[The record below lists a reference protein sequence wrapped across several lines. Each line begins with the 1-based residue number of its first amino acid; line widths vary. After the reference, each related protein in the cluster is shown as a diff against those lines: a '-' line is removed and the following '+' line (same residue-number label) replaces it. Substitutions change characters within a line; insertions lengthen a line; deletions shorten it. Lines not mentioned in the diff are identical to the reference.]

1 MKITLLLNILA
12 RRIIICFATL
22 AFFVFTSEAQVCTH
36 PASTIFSL
44 SNSGTIYPV
53 AVSNAAVGAA
63 VNSTSLGSTTS
74 ANAIGYNPL
83 NGLFYYF
90 QNAVS
95 GSQKFVS
102 YNPVTATYTTLAS
115 SPITGIAYK
124 GCVSFN
130 GTGYYCL
137 DSKGNLCYY
146 NIPAN
151 SWTLIGSSFVDQYG
165 NNVTTILNSEPSGDI
180 AIDGLG
186 NMWIIS
192 SSATNYGLYKLSAPL
207 PTTPTAS
214 IKVNQL
220 IAPTTPTPAGIVFVG
235 IAFDPLGNIYMATNN
250 DLYLLSQT
258 SYSLSHIGAF
268 STAGIC
274 GDLTSCNFPF
284 AVLPVRFSNFNVSVE
299 NNKSVMLSWEA
310 TQQSNNKGFFV
321 EESVDGISWSDKT
334 FIAAVGANSM
344 DTKYSFVDDDP
355 LNGESYYRIKQIDLD
370 GNERFS
376 DVKAVAIVLANG
388 SKISVWPNP
397 ARSTIRINNNSKS
410 YAIARVYNQS
420 GSEIGEHRLNSGLNS
435 IDISS
440 LSFGVYIVNV
450 KFENGETYNQKIIKE

>member
-1 MKITLLLNILA
+1 MKSISLNYIQRKKTA
-12 RRIIICFATL
+12 L
-22 AFFVFTSEAQVCTH
+22 AFMLACLSVFTSEAQVCKN
-36 PASTIFSL
+36 PASTIFAL

-53 AVSNAAVGAA
+53 SVSNAAVGAA
-63 VNSTSLGSTTS
+63 VNATPLNSTSS

-90 QNAVS
+90 QDAVS
-95 GSQKFVS
+95 GSQQFVS
-102 YNPVTATYTTLAS
+102 YNPATSTYTTLAS
-115 SPITGIAYK
+115 SPIMGIVYK

-130 GTGYYCL
+130 GIGYYCL

-146 NIPAN
+146 NISTN
-151 SWTLIGSSFVDQYG
+151 SWTLIGSAFVDQYG
-165 NNVTTILNSEPSGDI
+165 NNVSTVLNTEPSGDI

-186 NMWIIS
+186 NLWIIS
-192 SSATNYGLYKLSAPL
+192 SSASNYGLYKLLAPL

-220 IAPTTPTPAGIVFVG
+220 VAPTTSTPAAIVFVG

-284 AVLPVRFSNFNVSVE
+284 AVLPVTFSHFNVSIE
-299 NNKSVMLSWEA
+299 NNQSVILSWGV

-321 EESVDGISWSDKT
+321 EESVDGIRWSDKK
-334 FIAAVGANSM
+334 FIAAAETNNM
-344 DTKYSFVDDDP
+344 DTQYSFVDDNP
-355 LNGESYYRIKQIDLD
+355 VNGGSYYRIKQVDQD

-376 DVKAVAIVLANG
+376 DIKAVAINIANG
-388 SKISVWPNP
+388 SKIQVWPNP
-397 ARSTIRINNNSKS
+397 TRGNVKINNNSES
-410 YAIARVYNQS
+410 YAVARVCNQS
-420 GSEIGEHRLNSGLNS
+420 GSEISEHRLYPGLNS

-450 KFENGETYNQKIIKE
+450 KFANGETYNQKIIKK